1 MKASKLIVAGL
12 SLGMIVSLAGCATYQ
27 TRRVEYRETRSASE
41 RAAACVAAFEGEN
54 GKAPQ
59 VMTYDS
65 GTGTET
71 HLNTDGRK
79 VTVTAQNAGD
89 KTSAGMG
96 VTLGERKP
104 ESCTSNDPV
113 PRETDRRGDRNYRNS
128 YTGYN

>member
-1 MKASKLIVAGL
+1 MNASKLIVAGL

-71 HLNTDGRK
+71 HLNTEGRK
-79 VTVTAQNAGD
+79 ITVTGQNAGD

-113 PRETDRRGDRNYRNS
+113 PRDAGRTDRNFRNS